1 MITVC
6 SYAHEF
12 EAVPHAVFWRPLA
25 YFTMQTRKDADDLD
39 EFEGASFLVG
49 NEFSFDLRKYA
60 GHPDFTV
67 SVYLPMEIED
77 YTEISRII
85 DRLVRE
91 FALPKTAVSWR
102 RGWDFQSGAVSR
114 DPKDRL
120 LEPEAKILFLKIAA
134 LQPKCAVATTF
145 VKNEVKRFYPL
156 SPADRKRSLSRPRE
170 QLWQQIVG
178 NVIVHKSLFTQH
190 LAARTEDGLR
200 LREKGLDYLKT
211 IGFAPL
217 SASCE

>member
-6 SYAHEF
+6 PYAHEF
-12 EAVPHAVFWRPLA
+12 EAVPHAIFWRPPA
-25 YFTMQTRKDADDLD
+25 YFTMQTRKDVDDLD
-39 EFEGASFLVG
+39 EFEGASFLIG
-49 NEFSFDLRKYA
+49 NEISFDLRKYA

-77 YTEISRII
+77 KAEI
-85 DRLVRE
+85 DRIVDQIVRE
-91 FALPKTAVSWR
+91 FALPKSAVSWR
-102 RGWDFQSGAVSR
+102 RGWDFKSGSVVRASS
-114 DPKDRL
+114 DRL
-120 LEPEAKILFLKIAA
+120 REREAKILFLKIAA
-134 LQPKCAVATTF
+134 LQPKCRVTTTF

-156 SPADRKRSLSRPRE
+156 SSADRKPSLTRTKE

-178 NVIVHKSLFTQH
+178 NVIVHKSPFSQG
-190 LAARTEDGLR
+190 LATRSSRGLQ
-200 LREKGLDYLKT
+200 LKEKGLDYLKS